1 MRFLIVVLVCAVC
14 VPVLPGQSCASV
26 NANPAR
32 TDWFVDVAATNP
44 SATGTK
50 SDPFPTIGSAFSIA
64 DDNDRVFVAPG
75 IYDPAAGETYPYQW
89 GANAALS
96 QLNIELIG
104 TAGAASTIVD
114 GGGTFSGFGI
124 MRFRLLAAGAKV
136 RGFTFR
142 GYNGTLGAI
151 RLGSISAN
159 FEAYDVEISHCVF
172 EGSIGSGVATFGAS
186 AGLKIHDNVFVNNFD
201 NGIWCSDIT
210 ANVNPCAGVVSGGE
224 VYNNTFVGNG
234 NGIRLQGGTWAVF
247 NNVVVNSNV
256 NGIFDFGLAGFP
268 AASSSYTLDNNCVFG
283 NTTDYG
289 GGLVAG
295 ANSISADPMFVNP
308 GLNDFHLMP
317 GSPCVDA
324 GTSPLPSYVASD
336 MDQDPRQLA
345 GSSGV
350 QAPDM
355 GADEV
360 NDVSHVATAVSLAF
374 PVVSYDVIGPP
385 GDLVQRGYSM
395 GQGNLLLAEG
405 NLLVDLASLTII
417 DSVPVPIPASGTL
430 ILPISLVGL
439 SPSIIGTPIY
449 SQAVV
454 FGALGGRLTNA
465 WTTIICP

>member
-1 MRFLIVVLVCAVC
+1 MRTSLFVLMCAVC
-14 VPVLPGQSCASV
+14 LPVLPAQSCASV

-32 TDWFVDVAATNP
+32 ADWFVDVAATNL

-50 SDPFPTIGSAFSIA
+50 SDPFPTIGSAFTVA

-75 IYDPAAGETYPYQW
+75 IYDPAAGETFPYQW
-89 GANAALS
+89 GANASLS
-96 QLNIELIG
+96 QLGVEIIG
-104 TAGAASTIVD
+104 TAGAANTIVD
-114 GGGTFSGFGI
+114 GGGTASGFGI

-151 RLGSISAN
+151 RLGSVSAN
-159 FEAYDVEISHCVF
+159 YEAYGVEISHCIF
-172 EGSIGSGVATFGAS
+172 EGSVGSGVATFGAS
-186 AGLKIHDNVFVNNFD
+186 AALKIHDNIFVGNFD
-201 NGIWCSDIT
+201 NGLWCSDIT
-210 ANVNPCAGVVSGGE
+210 PNVNPCAPVTSGGE

-234 NGIRLQGGTWAVF
+234 NGIRLQGGTWSVF
-247 NNVVVNSNV
+247 NNVIVNSSV

-268 AASSSYTLDNNCVFG
+268 SASSSYTLDNNCVFG

-295 ANSISADPMFVNP
+295 ANSISADPMFVNAA
-308 GLNDFHLMP
+308 LNDFHLMP
-317 GSPCVDA
+317 GSPCIDA
-324 GTSPLPSYVASD
+324 GTGSLPSFLASD
-336 MDQDPRQLA
+336 MDDDPRQLA

-350 QAPDM
+350 RVPDI

-360 NDVSHVATAVSLAF
+360 NDVRHVATSASLAF

-395 GQGNLLLAEG
+395 GQGNVLITEG
-405 NLLVDLASLTII
+405 NVLLDLASLTII
-417 DSVPVPIPASGTL
+417 DAAPVSIPASGTL

-439 SPSIIGTPIY
+439 PPSIIGTPIY
-449 SQAVV
+449 SQAIV
-454 FGALGGRLTNA
+454 FGASGGRLTNA